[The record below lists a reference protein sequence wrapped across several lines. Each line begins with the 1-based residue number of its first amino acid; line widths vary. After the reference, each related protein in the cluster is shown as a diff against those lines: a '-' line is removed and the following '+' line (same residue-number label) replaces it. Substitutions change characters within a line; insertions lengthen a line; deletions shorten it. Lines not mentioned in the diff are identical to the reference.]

1 MKSYSKILLD
11 QPWNRIRSLEE
22 AFIIERYIYIYIY
35 KSCTCP
41 NNLDKNSFSLVKN
54 RQFLEAGERGCSILI
69 NLYELSLPPTRQRK
83 YSLNKESPL
92 YRHILSRLIYLLRWK
107 ASWGGMQVRPPF
119 QGPDTA
125 TSTLSVRRLCSTNVT
140 KGGEI
145 VLRPLETDLSHTR
158 WSSSEQ
164 VMEDPDRLSR
174 SLSRYGIFLFMVQL
188 KNNIDTFRHGFKYI
202 LETINNSMLFLMFW
216 KMKMKHSTFD
226 FSKERV

>member
-1 MKSYSKILLD
+1 MKSNQK
-11 QPWNRIRSLEE
+11 PRRSLYY
-22 AFIIERYIYIYIY
+22 RTIYIYIY

-158 WSSSEQ
+158 WSSSMNRWWKTPIGYLAACR
-164 VMEDPDRLSR
+164 VMESF
-174 SLSRYGIFLFMVQL
+174 FLWF
-188 KNNIDTFRHGFKYI
+188 N
-202 LETINNSMLFLMFW
+202 W
-216 KMKMKHSTFD
+216 KII
-226 FSKERV
+226 